1 MATNLLLCVIDA
13 VVSTVNGLIDG
24 IKYVWNNPLQTIE
37 GVNFFSRALHSG
49 TEENDLLVQM
59 IKESG
64 KELSKEFIE
73 GDADKKA
80 RMLGQ
85 AVGEVLLALVSTKG
99 VTAAVDA
106 IKAGIKSGELA
117 SWFSKFSKGTAT
129 AEDIAN
135 GLGKTAEAVDKADD
149 SVKIINSG
157 SKIDDLAR
165 LDEIEVKFNYSSKYD
180 EAEFA
185 RQLEDQQKGMNELTV
200 QEYLDN
206 RQKYIEQGRAIESN
220 AAQQAARENAYLNK
234 VNELRKSGL
243 SADEAK
249 TQAESW
255 MNSQAALHNPDQVAG
270 GNASN
275 IGGVGDKGVNSSIG
289 SQWRYRIDA
298 VDEQIQKMAENMTEA
313 ERNST
318 YLNVNLTY

>member
-1 MATNLLLCVIDA
+1 MVTNFLLGVKDA

-37 GVNFFSRALHSG
+37 GVTFFSRALHSG

-59 IKESG
+59 IEESG

-135 GLGKTAEAVDKADD
+135 GLGKTAETVDKADD
-149 SVKIINSG
+149 SVKIIGNIEGAGKTLFNSG
-157 SKIDDLAR
+157 KIS
-165 LDEIEVKFNYSSKYD
+165 IE
-180 EAEFA
+180 
-185 RQLEDQQKGMNELTV
+185 
-200 QEYLDN
+200 
-206 RQKYIEQGRAIESN
+206 AIEANPS
-220 AAQQAARENAYLNK
+220 
-234 VNELRKSGL
+234 VFSGKSA
-243 SADEAK
+243 SEIADML
-249 TQAESW
+249 QAEGYDVTIQTSTKSSTGAQIIKI
-255 MNSQAALHNPDQVAG
+255 NNPGNGRNISQVQVSPGGGRHGENPYVKISTTDEG
-270 GNASN
+270 
-275 IGGVGDKGVNSSIG
+275 IIKI
-289 SQWRYRIDA
+289 
-298 VDEQIQKMAENMTEA
+298 VDGAE
-313 ERNST
+313 ST
-318 YLNVNLTY
+318 YKTDGTETAKIIFTGGE

>member
-1 MATNLLLCVIDA
+1 MGVKDA
-13 VVSTVNGLIDG
+13 VVGTVDGLIDG

-135 GLGKTAEAVDKADD
+135 SLGKTAEAVDKADD
-149 SVKIINSG
+149 SVKIIGNIEGSGAGIKESNSIVNG
-157 SKIDDLAR
+157 FDTTVNAGKQGKHIVGNNNYTEGRSIFKGTVDDAQR
-165 LDEIEVKFNYSSKYD
+165 LVD
-180 EAEFA
+180 EFA
-185 RQLEDQQKGMNELTV
+185 GTGEWIGT
-200 QEYLDN
+200 
-206 RQKYIEQGRAIESN
+206 
-220 AAQQAARENAYLNK
+220 NK
-234 VNELRKSGL
+234 ERINFGEVIGQYVNPATGE
-243 SADEAK
+243 
-249 TQAESW
+249 
-255 MNSQAALHNPDQVAG
+255 
-270 GNASN
+270 
-275 IGGVGDKGVNSSIG
+275 
-289 SQWRYRIDA
+289 A
-298 VDEQIQKMAENMTEA
+298 VDTTVGIIHYSKTGTHIVPAQPIQ
-313 ERNST
+313 
-318 YLNVNLTY
+318 

>member
-1 MATNLLLCVIDA
+1 MAINLLLGVKDA
-13 VVSTVNGLIDG
+13 VVGTVDGLIDG

-135 GLGKTAEAVDKADD
+135 GLGKTAETVDKADD
-149 SVKIINSG
+149 SVKIIGNIEGTANTAQKLSRESVVDKLDRYLLNPEHPVGG
-157 SKIDDLAR
+157 SKAKWFDEALGFNKSNMDDLANQIVFDPTKAVQTGVTEFGTKYNQVISVTGANGKTIDVTFAWIKNNDGVVR
-165 LDEIEVKFNYSSKYD
+165 LVTGIPT
-180 EAEFA
+180 
-185 RQLEDQQKGMNELTV
+185 QK
-200 QEYLDN
+200 
-206 RQKYIEQGRAIESN
+206 
-220 AAQQAARENAYLNK
+220 
-234 VNELRKSGL
+234 
-243 SADEAK
+243 
-249 TQAESW
+249 
-255 MNSQAALHNPDQVAG
+255 
-270 GNASN
+270 
-275 IGGVGDKGVNSSIG
+275 
-289 SQWRYRIDA
+289 
-298 VDEQIQKMAENMTEA
+298 
-313 ERNST
+313 
-318 YLNVNLTY
+318 

>member
-1 MATNLLLCVIDA
+1 MAINLLLGVKDA
-13 VVSTVNGLIDG
+13 VVGTVDGLIDG
-24 IKYVWNNPLQTIE
+24 IKYVWNNPLQTID

-135 GLGKTAEAVDKADD
+135 GLEKTAETVDKADD
-149 SVKIINSG
+149 SVKIIGNIEGVEKTWTSSDKYVG
-157 SKIDDLAR
+157 ELANA
-165 LDEIEVKFNYSSKYD
+165 IETEYPGKVVDVNKTVYRADGTPLTDYD
-180 EAEFA
+180 IE
-185 RQLEDQQKGMNELTV
+185 
-200 QEYLDN
+200 LDN
-206 RQKYIEQGRAIESN
+206 AIIQVKQGGGKGA
-220 AAQQAARENAYLNK
+220 
-234 VNELRKSGL
+234 
-243 SADEAK
+243 
-249 TQAESW
+249 T
-255 MNSQAALHNPDQVAG
+255 SQAINTASSTNKEVIVYLPDQNPGAAV
-270 GNASN
+270 
-275 IGGVGDKGVNSSIG
+275 VKGLQEKGFKVFTNEE
-289 SQWRYRIDA
+289 DLL
-298 VDEQIQKMAENMTEA
+298 N
-313 ERNST
+313 
-318 YLNVNLTY
+318 YLK

>member
-1 MATNLLLCVIDA
+1 MATNLLLGVKDA
-13 VVSTVNGLIDG
+13 VVGTVDGLIDG

-135 GLGKTAEAVDKADD
+135 GLGKTAETVDKADD
-149 SVKIINSG
+149 SVKIIGNIDNLGDLSKRDQLLNSVQNDKLKNAINEIYRPG
-157 SKIDDLAR
+157 ATVGDGGLADAVRHELSTGELVGGKSHIQKATERVTNLENIIKNQPLNQSDLDIATK
-165 LDEIEVKFNYSSKYD
+165 LLNDLK
-180 EAEFA
+180 
-185 RQLEDQQKGMNELTV
+185 
-200 QEYLDN
+200 
-206 RQKYIEQGRAIESN
+206 N
-220 AAQQAARENAYLNK
+220 AL
-234 VNELRKSGL
+234 
-243 SADEAK
+243 
-249 TQAESW
+249 
-255 MNSQAALHNPDQVAG
+255 G
-270 GNASN
+270 GN
-275 IGGVGDKGVNSSIG
+275 
-289 SQWRYRIDA
+289 
-298 VDEQIQKMAENMTEA
+298 
-313 ERNST
+313 
-318 YLNVNLTY
+318 

>member
-1 MATNLLLCVIDA
+1 
-13 VVSTVNGLIDG
+13 
-24 IKYVWNNPLQTIE
+24 
-37 GVNFFSRALHSG
+37 
-49 TEENDLLVQM
+49 M

-149 SVKIINSG
+149 SVKIIGNIEGSG
-157 SKIDDLAR
+157 KVPNLSRNVTKVSE
-165 LDEIEVKFNYSSKYD
+165 LDENMLDGLK
-180 EAEFA
+180 
-185 RQLEDQQKGMNELTV
+185 NEGT
-200 QEYLDN
+200 
-206 RQKYIEQGRAIESN
+206 I
-220 AAQQAARENAYLNK
+220 
-234 VNELRKSGL
+234 
-243 SADEAK
+243 
-249 TQAESW
+249 T
-255 MNSQAALHNPDQVAG
+255 AG
-270 GNASN
+270 GRS
-275 IGGVGDKGVNSSIG
+275 GGDRPLTGTANSYVTTDAGHTLVYDGDGRLIYDISTERV
-289 SQWRYRIDA
+289 
-298 VDEQIQKMAENMTEA
+298 KMTVWDKAPDGNMYPRDVKLEGPVP
-313 ERNST
+313 NG
-318 YLNVNLTY
+318 LLK